1 MPGGSAVTA
10 RAAAEGA
17 RRSGSAADARAAGGT
32 VPAAGDEGRHRI
44 LVVEDED
51 DIRDLLY
58 YNLTREGFR
67 VSVAEDGV
75 QALESIRREPPD
87 LVLLDL
93 MLPGLDGLELTR
105 RLRREAGT
113 AYLPVVMLTAKK
125 EDVDRIVGLELG
137 ADDYVTKP
145 FNMRELVLRLR
156 AVLRR
161 SEERAASRMTDVLAA
176 DDFLRVDLPRREVR
190 VDGER
195 VSLTVTEFKLL
206 VHLLRER
213 GRVQTRERLLR
224 EVWGYEY
231 AGYDR
236 TIDTHVAR
244 LRRKL
249 RGRGDWIETAW
260 GVGYRFRE
268 S

>member
-1 MPGGSAVTA
+1 MTTRAPGE
-10 RAAAEGA
+10 RA
-17 RRSGSAADARAAGGT
+17 GT
-32 VPAAGDEGRHRI
+32 LLAAGDDAGPARAMAAQPPFEADPSRRRI
-44 LVVEDED
+44 LVVEDEE

-58 YNLTREGFR
+58 YNLSREGFR

-75 QALESIRREPPD
+75 QALEKIRQEPPD
-87 LVLLDL
+87 LLLLDL

-105 RLRREAGT
+105 RLRREART
-113 AYLPVVMLTAKK
+113 AHMPVVMLTAKK

-145 FNMRELVLRLR
+145 FNLRELVLRIR

-161 SEERAASRMTDVLAA
+161 SEERAATRDADVLSA

-195 VSLTVTEFKLL
+195 VALTVIEFKLL

-244 LRRKL
+244 LRKKL
-249 RGRGDWIETAW
+249 RGRGEWIETAW

-268 S
+268 

>member
-1 MPGGSAVTA
+1 VPD
-10 RAAAEGA
+10 RAAAAPPPG
-17 RRSGSAADARAAGGT
+17 GDAS
-32 VPAAGDEGRHRI
+32 RHRI

-58 YNLTREGFR
+58 YNLSREGFR

-75 QALESIRREPPD
+75 QALERIRQEPPD

-145 FNMRELVLRLR
+145 FNLRELVLRLR

-161 SEERAASRMTDVLAA
+161 SEERAATRGADVLAA
-176 DDFLRVDLPRREVR
+176 EDFLRVDLPRREVR

-195 VSLTVTEFKLL
+195 VTLTVTEFKLL

-224 EVWGYEY
+224 EVWGYDY
-231 AGYDR
+231 GGYDR

-260 GVGYRFRE
+260 GVEYRVRE
-268 S
+268 

>member
-1 MPGGSAVTA
+1 
-10 RAAAEGA
+10 
-17 RRSGSAADARAAGGT
+17 
-32 VPAAGDEGRHRI
+32 
-44 LVVEDED
+44 
-51 DIRDLLY
+51 
-58 YNLTREGFR
+58 

-75 QALESIRREPPD
+75 QALEKTRQEPPD
-87 LVLLDL
+87 LLLLDL

-105 RLRREAGT
+105 RLRREART
-113 AYLPVVMLTAKK
+113 AHMPVVMLTAKK

-145 FNMRELVLRLR
+145 FNLRELVLRIR

-161 SEERAASRMTDVLAA
+161 SEERAATRDADVLSA

-195 VSLTVTEFKLL
+195 VALTVIEFKLL

-244 LRRKL
+244 LRKKL
-249 RGRGDWIETAW
+249 RGRGEWIETAW

-268 S
+268 

>member
-1 MPGGSAVTA
+1 
-10 RAAAEGA
+10 
-17 RRSGSAADARAAGGT
+17 
-32 VPAAGDEGRHRI
+32 
-44 LVVEDED
+44 
-51 DIRDLLY
+51 
-58 YNLTREGFR
+58 
-67 VSVAEDGV
+67 
-75 QALESIRREPPD
+75 
-87 LVLLDL
+87 
-93 MLPGLDGLELTR
+93 
-105 RLRREAGT
+105 
-113 AYLPVVMLTAKK
+113 
-125 EDVDRIVGLELG
+125 
-137 ADDYVTKP
+137 
-145 FNMRELVLRLR
+145 
-156 AVLRR
+156 
-161 SEERAASRMTDVLAA
+161 MTDVLAA

>member
-1 MPGGSAVTA
+1 
-10 RAAAEGA
+10 
-17 RRSGSAADARAAGGT
+17 
-32 VPAAGDEGRHRI
+32 
-44 LVVEDED
+44 
-51 DIRDLLY
+51 
-58 YNLTREGFR
+58 
-67 VSVAEDGV
+67 
-75 QALESIRREPPD
+75 
-87 LVLLDL
+87 
-93 MLPGLDGLELTR
+93 
-105 RLRREAGT
+105 
-113 AYLPVVMLTAKK
+113 
-125 EDVDRIVGLELG
+125 
-137 ADDYVTKP
+137 
-145 FNMRELVLRLR
+145 
-156 AVLRR
+156 
-161 SEERAASRMTDVLAA
+161 
-176 DDFLRVDLPRREVR
+176 

>member
-1 MPGGSAVTA
+1 
-10 RAAAEGA
+10 
-17 RRSGSAADARAAGGT
+17 
-32 VPAAGDEGRHRI
+32 
-44 LVVEDED
+44 VVEDED

-58 YNLTREGFR
+58 YNLSREGFR

-75 QALESIRREPPD
+75 QALERIRQEPPD

-145 FNMRELVLRLR
+145 FNLRELVLRLR

-161 SEERAASRMTDVLAA
+161 SEERAATRGADVLAA
-176 DDFLRVDLPRREVR
+176 EDFLRVDLPRREVR

-195 VSLTVTEFKLL
+195 VTLTVTEFKLL

-224 EVWGYEY
+224 EVWGYDY
-231 AGYDR
+231 GGYDR

-268 S
+268 

>member
-1 MPGGSAVTA
+1 MTKERDGAGLRRPNPDAA
-10 RAAAEGA
+10 RQ
-17 RRSGSAADARAAGGT
+17 R
-32 VPAAGDEGRHRI
+32 V
-44 LVVEDED
+44 LVVEDEE

-58 YNLTREGFR
+58 YNLSREGFR
-67 VSVAEDGV
+67 VSIAEDGV
-75 QALESIRREPPD
+75 QAFEKIQQDPPD

-105 RLRREAGT
+105 RLRRDPRT
-113 AYLPVVMLTAKK
+113 AHLPVVMLTAKK
-125 EDVDRIVGLELG
+125 EEVDRIVGLELG

-145 FNMRELVLRLR
+145 FNLRELVLRMR

-161 SEERAASRMTDVLAA
+161 YEEHAARRASEVLTA
-176 DDFLRVDLPRREVR
+176 DGFLTLDIPRRQVR
-190 VDGER
+190 VDDEP
-195 VSLTVTEFKLL
+195 VQLTVIEFDLL

-224 EVWGYEY
+224 EVWGYDY

-244 LRRKL
+244 LRKKL
-249 RGRGDWIETAW
+249 RGRGEWIETAW

-268 S
+268 

>member
-1 MPGGSAVTA
+1 MTEKLGNGVSTKVL
-10 RAAAEGA
+10 
-17 RRSGSAADARAAGGT
+17 
-32 VPAAGDEGRHRI
+32 I
-44 LVVEDED
+44 VEDEE

-58 YNLTREGFR
+58 YNLSREGFR
-67 VSVAEDGV
+67 ASVAEDGV
-75 QALESIRREPPD
+75 KALEKIRQDAPD
-87 LVLLDL
+87 IVLLDL

-105 RLRREAGT
+105 RLRRDART
-113 AYLPVVMLTAKK
+113 AHLPVVMLTAKK
-125 EDVDRIVGLELG
+125 EEVDRIVGLELG

-145 FNMRELVLRLR
+145 FNLRELILRMR

-161 SEERAASRMTDVLAA
+161 YEEHAAVRGAEVLRAG
-176 DDFLRVDLPRREVR
+176 DFLVVDIPRREVT

-195 VSLTVTEFKLL
+195 VALTVIEFDLL
-206 VHLLRER
+206 AHLLRER

-224 EVWGYEY
+224 EVWGYDY

-244 LRRKL
+244 LRKKL
-249 RGRGDWIETAW
+249 KGRGDRIETAW

-268 S
+268 